1 MAAVFITGTGTD
13 VGKTYVTAGLIRA
26 LRADG
31 RAVEALK
38 PVVSGFDPHAPDGSD
53 PAVLLKASG
62 IAWSPEALEHISPWR
77 FAAPLSPPLA
87 AQREGRTLDSAE
99 VIALC
104 RDRIALARDRLL
116 LIEGAGGV
124 MSPLDDNHT
133 MLDWA
138 GSLKIPTLLVA
149 GSYLGTVSHML
160 TANLALR
167 LCGVEVLAV
176 VISEGADGPPLDET
190 VHILRRFLDDVP
202 VTAIRRG
209 EGPPVEVLGSIAP
222 LLD

>member
-1 MAAVFITGTGTD
+1 MAALFITGTGTD

-26 LRADG
+26 LRTRG
-31 RAVEALK
+31 RAVEVLK
-38 PVVSGFDPHAPDGSD
+38 PVVSGFDPQAPDGSD

-124 MSPLDDNHT
+124 MSPLDDDRT
-133 MLDWA
+133 MLDLA
-138 GSLKIPTLLVA
+138 KALKTPVLLVA
-149 GSYLGTVSHML
+149 GSYLGTISHTL
-160 TANLALR
+160 TALQTLSSAGLSP
-167 LCGVEVLAV
+167 LAV
-176 VISEGADGPPLDET
+176 VVSENLNSPPIEETLEGLCPFAGANSLFAVGRGQLISNQM
-190 VHILRRFLDDVP
+190 
-202 VTAIRRG
+202 
-209 EGPPVEVLGSIAP
+209 VERIAA
-222 LLD
+222 LC